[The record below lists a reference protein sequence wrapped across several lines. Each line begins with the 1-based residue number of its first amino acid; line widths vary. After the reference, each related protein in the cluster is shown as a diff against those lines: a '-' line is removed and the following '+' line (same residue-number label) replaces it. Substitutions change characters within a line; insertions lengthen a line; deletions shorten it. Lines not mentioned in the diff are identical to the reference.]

1 MSASTVA
8 NISLYTMMVSIHGAV
23 ALNQFKK
30 ACMQNGVNM
39 KALGEK
45 DAVARPGDG

>member
-30 ACMQNGVNM
+30 ACMQNG
-39 KALGEK
+39 GEHEG
-45 DAVARPGDG
+45 AWREGRCRTTG